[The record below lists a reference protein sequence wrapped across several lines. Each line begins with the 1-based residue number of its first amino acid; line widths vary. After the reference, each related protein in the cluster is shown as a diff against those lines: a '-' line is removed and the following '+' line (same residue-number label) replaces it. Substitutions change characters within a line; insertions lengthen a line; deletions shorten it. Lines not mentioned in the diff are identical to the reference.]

1 MGLVSVGLLPG
12 IRWAR
17 SQGWARRHWCSHPP
31 SRSCRPEAP
40 HPPTPVSARQPR
52 RAAAPIGWFA
62 FIDLFCA
69 PFWLPA
75 RAPGANRFA
84 LSEIGEAGF
93 SSSRDRC
100 GSSQEVRAPSHGWVG
115 PTVRFPPVRT
125 RRPTVWCELG
135 SGLGRRGQTPAR
147 SCPPTPLR
155 RERRG

>member
-12 IRWAR
+12 IRFAGLGAR
-17 SQGWARRHWCSHPP
+17 AGLAAVGAPILPP
-31 SRSCRPEAP
+31 PPADLRPLT
-40 HPPTPVSARQPR
+40 HRLSVSARQPR

-84 LSEIGEAGF
+84 LSEIREAGF

-100 GSSQEVRAPSHGWVG
+100 GSSQEVRTPSHGWVG
-115 PTVRFPPVRT
+115 PLVRLPPVRT
-125 RRPTVWCELG
+125 RRLVVW
-135 SGLGRRGQTPAR
+135 
-147 SCPPTPLR
+147 
-155 RERRG
+155 